1 MFFIPLRLY
10 ARMTELL
17 PLGNSPLPN
26 GWAVPAFCS
35 EVIGD
40 SENLPIV
47 LNAVRDPDLNGP
59 TGECDIQAVAVLVNI
74 GGEREHVQ
82 LQKSTSASQDTICS
96 HLLSWQ
102 IVFPHLGTLY

>member
-47 LNAVRDPDLNGP
+47 LNAVRDLYLNGP
-59 TGECDIQAVAVLVNI
+59 TGECYIQAVAVLVNI
-74 GGEREHVQ
+74 GGGGSMFRSKKVHPPARIP
-82 LQKSTSASQDTICS
+82 SAVIFF
-96 HLLSWQ
+96 H
-102 IVFPHLGTLY
+102 GK